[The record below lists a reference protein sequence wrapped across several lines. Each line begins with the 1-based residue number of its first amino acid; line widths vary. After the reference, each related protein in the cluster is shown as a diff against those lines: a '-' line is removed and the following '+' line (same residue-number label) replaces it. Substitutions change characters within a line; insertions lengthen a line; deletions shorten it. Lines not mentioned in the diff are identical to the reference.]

1 MSKRIIYTQSNGLA
15 GVVTP
20 APKWLSK
27 MLAEGNTEAEA
38 FEILKVKSIA
48 SADER
53 ATAKIAEDES
63 AFPSNRK
70 FRDAWAQND
79 TQVAEDM
86 DKARPI
92 HMNRIR
98 EIRNAEL
105 AKEDVNFQR
114 AIENDDA
121 DAKAAVVAKKQALRD
136 LPATFDLSGAGTGD
150 ELDALWP
157 NELPDRGKPS

>member
-1 MSKRIIYTQSNGLA
+1 MTTKRIVYTQSNGLA

-63 AFPSNRK
+63 AFPPNRK

-79 TQVAEDM
+79 TQVVEDM
-86 DKARPI
+86 DKARLI

-98 EIRNAEL
+98 EVRNSEL
-105 AKEDVNFQR
+105 AKEDINFQK
-114 AIENDDA
+114 AIETDDPS
-121 DAKAAVVAKKQALRD
+121 AKTAVVTKKQILRD
-136 LPATFDLSGAGTGD
+136 IPQTFDLSGANTGD
-150 ELDALWP
+150 ELDAMWP
-157 NELPDRGKPS
+157 SELPARTDD